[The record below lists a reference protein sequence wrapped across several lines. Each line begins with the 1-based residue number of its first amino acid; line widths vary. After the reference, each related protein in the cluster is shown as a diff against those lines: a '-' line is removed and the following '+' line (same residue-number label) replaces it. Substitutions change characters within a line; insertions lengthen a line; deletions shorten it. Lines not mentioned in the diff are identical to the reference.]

1 MSNFNESIDLDK
13 GISTE
18 DMFKLLDILSIE
30 DASAMIAG
38 VSPDCV
44 QRNWNGDEEYV
55 CLNINSNHPQN
66 ANAVFSLCMSTL
78 KNAVRLGKIKADI
91 CILIGSI
98 QLTKRNLQ
106 SDWLAEHEI
115 DTKRT
120 TIDRE
125 DLKEWL
131 EHRDV
136 YPSTLFP
143 INPKTSY
150 MNRKHPNYSPEL
162 AACIASWT
170 EAQTASMNGQTIK
183 QYLEQWLRDNA
194 HDYGVKNAKDS
205 KKFAE
210 LASIPN
216 WDTTGGKAKIIPTP
230 PIENKKPSS
239 INQVDMATVRRKVEA
254 DLPAGVPVDDDIPF

>member
-1 MSNFNESIDLDK
+1 MRNFNESADR

-44 QRNWNGDEEYV
+44 QKNWNGDEEYIY
-55 CLNINSNHPQN
+55 LNTNSDDPQN
-66 ANAVFSLCMSTL
+66 ANEVFSVCMSTL
-78 KNAVRLGKIKADI
+78 KSAVRLGKLKADI
-91 CILIGSI
+91 CTLKGSI
-98 QLTKRNLQ
+98 QVTKQNLQ
-106 SDWLAEHEI
+106 SDWLAEYEV
-115 DTKRT
+115 DTRRT

-131 EHRDV
+131 EQRDV

-150 MNRKHPNYSPEL
+150 MNKEHPNYSPEL
-162 AACIASWT
+162 AACVASWT
-170 EAQTASMNGQTIK
+170 EAQTANMKGQTIK

-216 WDTTGGKAKIIPTP
+216 WDTTGGKAKNIPTP
-230 PIENKKPSS
+230 PIESQKQPSMK
-239 INQVDMATVRRKVEA
+239 QVDIATVHRKVKA
-254 DLPAGVPVDDDIPF
+254 DLIDDPEIPF

>member
-1 MSNFNESIDLDK
+1 MNVSNFNESPDR

-18 DMFKLLDILSIE
+18 DMFKLLDILTIE
-30 DASAMIAG
+30 AASAMIAG

-44 QRNWNGDEEYV
+44 QKSWSGDEEYTH
-55 CLNINSNHPQN
+55 LNLNSNDPQN
-66 ANAVFSLCMSTL
+66 ANEVFSVCMSTL
-78 KNAVRLGKIKADI
+78 KTAVRLGKLKADI
-91 CILIGSI
+91 CILKGSI
-98 QLTKRNLQ
+98 QVTKQNLQ
-106 SDWLAEHEI
+106 SDWLAEYEI
-115 DTKRT
+115 DAKRT

-150 MNRKHPNYSPEL
+150 MNREHPNYSPEL
-162 AACIASWT
+162 AACVASWT
-170 EAQTASMNGQTIK
+170 EAQTASMQGQTIK

-194 HDYGVKNAKDS
+194 HNYGVKNARGS

-216 WDTTGGKAKIIPTP
+216 WDITGGKAKIIHTP
-230 PIENKKPSS
+230 PIGSQ
-239 INQVDMATVRRKVEA
+239 NQPFTRQTDIATVRRKVEVNI
-254 DLPAGVPVDDDIPF
+254 LPDVPSEDDIPF